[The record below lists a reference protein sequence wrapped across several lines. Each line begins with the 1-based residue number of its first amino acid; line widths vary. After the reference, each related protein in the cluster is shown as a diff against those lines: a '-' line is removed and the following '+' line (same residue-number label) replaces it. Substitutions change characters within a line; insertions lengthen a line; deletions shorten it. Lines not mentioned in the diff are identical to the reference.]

1 MSITLDNFKKEYYK
15 TDKKGVRTFFDVFRA
30 FVGVL
35 PFTSNTSTCNYDKTC
50 GIRGIT
56 GGFFRKCMDRQ
67 VKAIEDFEANAITPV
82 KDYLKNERQMRS
94 DQIDTFVNVMKDIM
108 YPDNTFTI
116 IDSSFLKYIPLT
128 TDKNQE
134 KKSKKYKNGQE
145 KIIDYLGSMLNP
157 NEMILNQLTN
167 SPLNLFNDIIVSA
180 LDIDGSFSKSK
191 EGDEYLIL
199 PFIKESFCSDL
210 KWLLSMEDSVI
221 VKYIHVFL
229 HFYLCYSLSQTL
241 ANLDPRKCDE
251 PIDGPTKMFY
261 ILSSEHASVEC
272 PAVVDG
278 WSKHVSREAQE
289 KLFGRM
295 QTLDILHSLLDN
307 GKNIGFFHEV
317 LSEYQ
322 KIDFTDDVKQQLE
335 TVLSLYQ
342 NDKRALLQNRETS
355 KFTLPDL
362 MDTSVTDYKDFIVKL
377 GRLCTSLQSPEYST
391 KMRDRING
399 IMKIRLLS
407 TRRGMEILNLDDEM
421 LFFLVAMLT
430 RNKRTKL
437 DDLYKKFSEYGIL
450 FDGSTHTAIE
460 NYLLK
465 LNLLEKKSDAGEAQY
480 VKVIL

>member
-1 MSITLDNFKKEYYK
+1 MNITLDKFKEVYYK
-15 TDKKGVRTFFDVFRA
+15 PDKKGGRIFFDVFRA
-30 FVGVL
+30 SVGVL
-35 PFTSNTSTCNYDKTC
+35 PFTSNPSSCDYDKTC

-56 GGFFRKCMDRQ
+56 GGFFRKCKDRQ

-82 KDYLKNERQMRS
+82 KEYLKTERQMRS

-108 YPDNTFTI
+108 YPDNSFTI

-134 KKSKKYKNGQE
+134 KKSKKYISGQE
-145 KIIDYLGSMLNP
+145 KIVDYLGSMLKP
-157 NEMILNQLTN
+157 NEMILDQLTKKQ
-167 SPLNLFNDIIVSA
+167 LNLFNDIIVSA
-180 LDIDGSFSKSK
+180 LDVDGSFSKSK

-199 PFIKESFCSDL
+199 PFIKESFCADL

-229 HFYLCYSLSQTL
+229 HFYLCYSLTQTL
-241 ANLDPRKCDE
+241 VNLDPRKCDE
-251 PIDGPTKMFY
+251 PIIGPTSMFY

-272 PAVVDG
+272 EAVVDG
-278 WSKHVSREAQE
+278 WSKHVNREAQE

-295 QTLDILHSLLDN
+295 QTLDILHSLLG

-317 LSEYQ
+317 LLEYQ
-322 KIDFTDDVKQQLE
+322 KIEFTDEVRQKLE
-335 TVLSLYQ
+335 TVLSSYQ
-342 NDKRALLQNRETS
+342 NDKRALLQNRAKYS
-355 KFTLPDL
+355 LPEL
-362 MDTSVTDYKDFIVKL
+362 MDTSVTDYRDFIKKL
-377 GRLCTSLQSPEYST
+377 SKLCTSLQSPEYST
-391 KMRDRING
+391 KMPDRING

-407 TRRGMEILNLDDEM
+407 TRRGIGILNLDDEM

-430 RNKRTKL
+430 RNERTKL

-450 FDGSTHTAIE
+450 FSSSTRTAIE

-480 VKVIL
+480 VKIIL